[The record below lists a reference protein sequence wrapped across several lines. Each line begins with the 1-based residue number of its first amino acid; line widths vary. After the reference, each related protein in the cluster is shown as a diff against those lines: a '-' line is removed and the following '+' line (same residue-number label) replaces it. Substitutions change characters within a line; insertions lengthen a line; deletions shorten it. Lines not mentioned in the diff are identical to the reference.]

1 MTSPISKI
9 SSLTIG
15 TVESVAPDEIKV
27 LLDIDS
33 PRNTALNTG
42 VPTPFPRIN
51 SFVLLPNESGAVV
64 GIVVWL
70 GVERSAYPKRQ
81 GLKDF
86 GLIDLPFPLR
96 KMAVCPIGTLLSE
109 KNKWRLERGVQSFPS
124 VGDPVILPTRDQT
137 IAIVT
142 GQGKD
147 SRVPL
152 GTCPIAHDAPIA
164 VDPDKLF
171 GRHLAVLGNTGSGKS
186 CTLAALVRSAVE
198 SAQKSIKKPE
208 IPAGAEEAQSGK
220 DNPNAR
226 FIILDPNGEY
236 SKCFQDLGAGCR
248 VFQVPPLTNTDAA
261 EFTLPAWMWN
271 SSEWAAVAQAAPRA
285 QRPLLQEA
293 LRNLRSNKQI
303 TLTIENRLFARCK
316 SLDSFL
322 LQYAGTGAIGFQS
335 SNNCGQQ
342 LTRFWEDVS
351 NYAQELSGDIKA
363 RTERAA
369 AAIKQILDNRMWTGR
384 DGRTGFNDFGDTD
397 LSSVGQWLQNIFQ
410 GFPQGENAGSVN
422 EDSPLPF
429 DPLVLAEHLESLA
442 MQEGGSASQ
451 FISTLTMRIKGIM
464 SDPRMNGVINPDSS
478 VSLKDWLD
486 LHVGSDGGGNGPVA
500 VIDLSLVPYEILHLV
515 IAVSSRLILESLQ
528 RYRKLNN
535 QNLPTVL
542 VLEEAHTFVAK
553 RLPRGDEIP
562 SPADMCRGIFERVA
576 REGRKFG
583 LGLVLSS
590 QRPSELSETVLS
602 QCNSYLLHRITNDRD
617 QELISRLVPDN
628 ARGLLRELPSLPTRH
643 CILLGIA
650 SKVPALVEVKHL
662 EDGQRPESDDPDF
675 WNVWTNEEPRP
686 IDWDKITSDW
696 AGSEAG
702 ADDDSLQESGDAQ

>member
-33 PRNTALNTG
+33 PRNTTLNTG

-64 GIVVWL
+64 GTVVWL

-109 KNKWRLERGVQSFPS
+109 KNNWQLERGVQNFPS
-124 VGDPVILPTRDQT
+124 VGDPVILPTKEQT

-152 GTCPIAHDAPIA
+152 GTCPTAYDAPIA

-198 SAQKSIKKPE
+198 SAQKSIKKPK
-208 IPAGAEEAQSGK
+208 ISAEAKEAQNGQ

-271 SSEWAAVAQAAPRA
+271 SSEWAAVAQAAPKV
-285 QRPLLQEA
+285 QKPILQTA
-293 LRNLRSNKQI
+293 LRDLRSGS
-303 TLTIENRLFARCK
+303 CG
-316 SLDSFL
+316 SLDL
-322 LQYAGTGAIGFQS
+322 KTKIWGR
-335 SNNCGQQ
+335 C
-342 LTRFWEDVS
+342 
-351 NYAQELSGDIKA
+351 
-363 RTERAA
+363 
-369 AAIKQILDNRMWTGR
+369 RMV
-384 DGRTGFNDFGDTD
+384 F
-397 LSSVGQWLQNIFQ
+397 V
-410 GFPQGENAGSVN
+410 
-422 EDSPLPF
+422 
-429 DPLVLAEHLESLA
+429 
-442 MQEGGSASQ
+442 
-451 FISTLTMRIKGIM
+451 
-464 SDPRMNGVINPDSS
+464 
-478 VSLKDWLD
+478 
-486 LHVGSDGGGNGPVA
+486 
-500 VIDLSLVPYEILHLV
+500 LSLIH
-515 IAVSSRLILESLQ
+515 I
-528 RYRKLNN
+528 
-535 QNLPTVL
+535 
-542 VLEEAHTFVAK
+542 
-553 RLPRGDEIP
+553 
-562 SPADMCRGIFERVA
+562 
-576 REGRKFG
+576 
-583 LGLVLSS
+583 
-590 QRPSELSETVLS
+590 
-602 QCNSYLLHRITNDRD
+602 
-617 QELISRLVPDN
+617 
-628 ARGLLRELPSLPTRH
+628 
-643 CILLGIA
+643 
-650 SKVPALVEVKHL
+650 
-662 EDGQRPESDDPDF
+662 
-675 WNVWTNEEPRP
+675 
-686 IDWDKITSDW
+686 
-696 AGSEAG
+696 
-702 ADDDSLQESGDAQ
+702 

>member
-124 VGDPVILPTRDQT
+124 VGDPVILPTREQT

-198 SAQKSIKKPE
+198 SAQKSIKRPE
-208 IPAGAEEAQSGK
+208 IPAGAEEDQNDQ

-248 VFQVPPLTNTDAA
+248 VFQVPPLINSNAT

-303 TLTIENRLFARCK
+303 TLTIDNRLRVRCK
-316 SLDSFL
+316 SLKSYL
-322 LQYAGTGAIGFQS
+322 LQFAGTGASGFPS
-335 SNNCGQQ
+335 NNNCGQQ
-342 LTRFWEDVS
+342 LSRFIEDIRS
-351 NYAQELSGDIKA
+351 YHSTLTGDIKT
-363 RTERAA
+363 RTECTAT
-369 AAIKQILDNRMWTGR
+369 AIKKVVDSRKWSNG
-384 DGRTGFNDFGDTD
+384 GRTGFNDFGDND
-397 LSSVGQWLQNIFQ
+397 LNTVDQWIDNILQ
-410 GFPQGENAGSVN
+410 GFPQGEDVGMVN
-422 EDSPLPF
+422 EDSPRPF
-429 DPLVLAEHLESLA
+429 DSQVLAEHLESLA
-442 MQEGGSASQ
+442 MQEGGSAPQ

-464 SDPRMNGVINPDSS
+464 SDPRMNGVINPACS

-486 LHVGSDGGGNGPVA
+486 LHVGSDGGANGPVA

-553 RLPRGDEIP
+553 RLPHGDDIP
-562 SPADMCRGIFERVA
+562 SPADMCRGVFERVA

-602 QCNSYLLHRITNDRD
+602 QCNSFLLHRITNDRD

-628 ARGLLRELPSLPTRH
+628 ARGLLRELPSLPTRN

-696 AGSEAG
+696 AGSEVEAN
-702 ADDDSLQESGDAQ
+702 DSPQEGGDTQ

>member
-1 MTSPISKI
+1 MSSPISKI

-96 KMAVCPIGTLLSE
+96 KMAICPIGTLLSE

-198 SAQKSIKKPE
+198 SAQKAITKTEEVAK
-208 IPAGAEEAQSGK
+208 EAQNSQ

-236 SKCFQDLGAGCR
+236 SKCFKDLVGGCR
-248 VFQVPPLTNTDAA
+248 IVQVPPLTNTDAA

-271 SSEWAAVAQAAPRA
+271 SSEWAAVAQAAPRT
-285 QRPLLQEA
+285 QRPILQEA
-293 LRNLRSNKQI
+293 L
-303 TLTIENRLFARCK
+303 
-316 SLDSFL
+316 
-322 LQYAGTGAIGFQS
+322 
-335 SNNCGQQ
+335 
-342 LTRFWEDVS
+342 
-351 NYAQELSGDIKA
+351 
-363 RTERAA
+363 
-369 AAIKQILDNRMWTGR
+369 
-384 DGRTGFNDFGDTD
+384 
-397 LSSVGQWLQNIFQ
+397 
-410 GFPQGENAGSVN
+410 P
-422 EDSPLPF
+422 
-429 DPLVLAEHLESLA
+429 
-442 MQEGGSASQ
+442 
-451 FISTLTMRIKGIM
+451 
-464 SDPRMNGVINPDSS
+464 
-478 VSLKDWLD
+478 
-486 LHVGSDGGGNGPVA
+486 
-500 VIDLSLVPYEILHLV
+500 
-515 IAVSSRLILESLQ
+515 
-528 RYRKLNN
+528 
-535 QNLPTVL
+535 
-542 VLEEAHTFVAK
+542 
-553 RLPRGDEIP
+553 
-562 SPADMCRGIFERVA
+562 
-576 REGRKFG
+576 
-583 LGLVLSS
+583 
-590 QRPSELSETVLS
+590 
-602 QCNSYLLHRITNDRD
+602 
-617 QELISRLVPDN
+617 
-628 ARGLLRELPSLPTRH
+628 
-643 CILLGIA
+643 
-650 SKVPALVEVKHL
+650 
-662 EDGQRPESDDPDF
+662 
-675 WNVWTNEEPRP
+675 
-686 IDWDKITSDW
+686 
-696 AGSEAG
+696 
-702 ADDDSLQESGDAQ
+702 

>member
-124 VGDPVILPTRDQT
+124 VGDPVILPTREQT

-152 GTCPIAHDAPIA
+152 GTSPIAHDAPIA

-198 SAQKSIKKPE
+198 SAQKSINKPE
-208 IPAGAEEAQSGK
+208 IHAGAEEAQSGHY
-220 DNPNAR
+220 NPNAR

-248 VFQVPPLTNTDAA
+248 VFQVPPLTNTDAT

-303 TLTIENRLFARCK
+303 TLTIENRLRARCK
-316 SLDSFL
+316 SLKSYL
-322 LQYAGTGAIGFQS
+322 LQFAGTGASRFPNN
-335 SNNCGQQ
+335 NNCGQQ
-342 LTRFWEDVS
+342 LSRFIEDITS
-351 NYAQELSGDIKA
+351 YCSTLTGDIKTI
-363 RTERAA
+363 TEGAA
-369 AAIKQILDNRMWTGR
+369 AAITQVVDSRKWTSG
-384 DGRTGFNDFGDTD
+384 GKTGFNDFGDND
-397 LSSVGQWLQNIFQ
+397 LNTVDQWIEKILQ
-410 GFPQGENAGSVN
+410 GFPQGEDAWTVN
-422 EDSPLPF
+422 EDSPVPF
-429 DPLVLAEHLESLA
+429 DPQILAEHLESLA

-464 SDPRMNGVINPDSS
+464 SDPRMNGVINPDYS

-486 LHVGSDGGGNGPVA
+486 LHVGSDGGENGPVA

-528 RYRKLNN
+528 RYRKLNHK
-535 QNLPTVL
+535 NLPTVL

-553 RLPRGDEIP
+553 RLPHGDEIP

-576 REGRKFG
+576 REGCKFG

-602 QCNSYLLHRITNDRD
+602 QCNSFLLHRITNDRD

-675 WNVWTNEEPRP
+675 WSVWTNEEPRP
-686 IDWDKITSDW
+686 IDWDKIASDW
-696 AGSEAG
+696 VGSEAG
-702 ADDDSLQESGDAQ
+702 ADDDSPQEGGDAQ

>member
-15 TVESVAPDEIKV
+15 TVENVAPDEIGV

-96 KMAVCPIGTLLSE
+96 KMSVCPIGTLFS
-109 KNKWRLERGVQSFPS
+109 KKKTWYLERGVQSFPS

-142 GQGKD
+142 GQGTD
-147 SRVPL
+147 NRVPL

-186 CTLAALVRSAVE
+186 CTLASLVRSAVE
-198 SAQKSIKKPE
+198 SAQKSIKHPE
-208 IPAGAEEAQSGK
+208 TPAGAEERPKGHV
-220 DNPNAR
+220 NPNTR
-226 FIILDPNGEY
+226 FIIFDPNGEY
-236 SKCFQDLGAGCR
+236 ATCFQDLGSGCR
-248 VFQVPPLTNTDAA
+248 VFQIPPITNTKA
-261 EFTLPAWMWN
+261 EGFTLPAWMWN
-271 SSEWAAVAQAAPRA
+271 SSEWAAVAQAAPRVQKPILQTALRDLRSGSCGSLDLRTKIWGRCRMVLVFLSQFEGKGTIGWPHTNNCGSQLSAFRDDIQSYKA
-285 QRPLLQEA
+285 QLKDDDPLLQPLIGLETQLNHTITA
-293 LRNLRSNKQI
+293 NQKKDRTFHDFSDESLSAIVNLISKV
-303 TLTIENRLFARCK
+303 LA
-316 SLDSFL
+316 
-322 LQYAGTGAIGFQS
+322 QYQTKMHQFCS
-335 SNNCGQQ
+335 
-342 LTRFWEDVS
+342 
-351 NYAQELSGDIKA
+351 
-363 RTERAA
+363 
-369 AAIKQILDNRMWTGR
+369 
-384 DGRTGFNDFGDTD
+384 
-397 LSSVGQWLQNIFQ
+397 
-410 GFPQGENAGSVN
+410 N
-422 EDSPLPF
+422 EDSPVIF
-429 DPLVLAEHLESLA
+429 DINSLA
-442 MQEGGSASQ
+442 DYLEIVANQQGNNTNQ
-451 FISTLTMRIKGIM
+451 FIATMIMRIKAMLGDI
-464 SDPRMNGVINPDSS
+464 RMKDVITPDKIPNLS
-478 VSLKDWLD
+478 DWLNCN
-486 LHVGSDGGGNGPVA
+486 VGADCGSNGPVA

-515 IAVSSRLILESLQ
+515 VAVSSRLILESLQ
-528 RYRKLNN
+528 RYRKLNS

-553 RLPRGDEIP
+553 CTPHGDDIP
-562 SPADMCRGIFERVA
+562 SPADMCRGIFERIA

-602 QCNSYLLHRITNDRD
+602 QCNSFLLHRITNDRD
-617 QELISRLVPDN
+617 QDLISRLVPDS

-650 SKVPALVEVKHL
+650 SKVPVLVEVKRM

-675 WNVWTNEEPRP
+675 WKVWTNEAPRP
-686 IDWDKITSDW
+686 IDWAKITKDW
-696 AGSEAG
+696 IGSSNDAVPPQEAK
-702 ADDDSLQESGDAQ
+702 

>member
-15 TVESVAPDEIKV
+15 TVENVAPDEIGV

-96 KMAVCPIGTLLSE
+96 KMSVCPIGTLFS
-109 KNKWRLERGVQSFPS
+109 KKKTWYLERGVQSFPS

-142 GQGKD
+142 GQD
-147 SRVPL
+147 TDNRVPL

-171 GRHLAVLGNTGSGKS
+171 GRHLAILGNTGSGKS

-198 SAQKSIKKPE
+198 SAQKSIKNPDVH
-208 IPAGAEEAQSGK
+208 AGTQENQKGHS
-220 DNPNAR
+220 NPNAR

-236 SKCFQDLGAGCR
+236 SKSFQDLGAGCR
-248 VFQVPPLTNTDAA
+248 VFQVPPLTNAEGA

-271 SSEWAAVAQAAPRA
+271 SSEWAAIAQAAPRA

-293 LRNLRSNKQI
+293 LRNLRSNKQL
-303 TLTIENRLFARCK
+303 THTIENRLCARCK
-316 SLDSFL
+316 SLKSYL
-322 LQYAGTGAIGFQS
+322 LQFAGTGTSDFS
-335 SNNCGQQ
+335 NNNNCGQQ
-342 LTRFWEDVS
+342 LSRFIEDIAS
-351 NYAQELSGDIKA
+351 YCPTLTGEIKT
-363 RTERAA
+363 RTENMSKTIA
-369 AAIKQILDNRMWTGR
+369 QILEPRKWGNGK
-384 DGRTGFNDFGDTD
+384 TGFNSFGDHE
-397 LSSVGQWLQNIFQ
+397 LNLVVQWIDYLFQ
-410 GFPQGENAGSVN
+410 VVPQDEGAKAVN

-429 DPLVLAEHLESLA
+429 DPQVLAEHLESLA
-442 MQEGGSASQ
+442 MQEGGSAAQ

-464 SDPRMNGVINPDSS
+464 SDPRMRSVINPAP
-478 VSLKDWLD
+478 VISLENWLN
-486 LHVGSDGGGNGPVA
+486 LHIGSNDGANGPVA

-515 IAVSSRLILESLQ
+515 IAVSSRLILEALQ
-528 RYRKLNN
+528 RYRKHNN

-553 RLPRGDEIP
+553 RIHHGDEIP
-562 SPADMCRGIFERVA
+562 SPADMCRGIFERIA

-602 QCNSYLLHRITNDRD
+602 QCNSFLLHRITNDRD
-617 QELISRLVPDN
+617 QDLISRLVPDS

-650 SKVPALVEVKHL
+650 SKVPVLVEVKRM

-675 WNVWTNEEPRP
+675 WKVWTNEAPRP
-686 IDWDKITSDW
+686 IDWAKITKDW
-696 AGSEAG
+696 IGSSNDAVPPQEAK
-702 ADDDSLQESGDAQ
+702 